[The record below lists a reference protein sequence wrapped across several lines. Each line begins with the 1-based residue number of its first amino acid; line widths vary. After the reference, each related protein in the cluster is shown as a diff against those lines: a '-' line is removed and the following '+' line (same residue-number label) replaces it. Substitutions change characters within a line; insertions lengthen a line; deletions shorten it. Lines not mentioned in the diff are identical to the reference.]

1 MGKVRGVVARE
12 HGGHAR
18 GGTRRGRRE
27 DAKGE
32 EERLAPRDLTAVPQA
47 AAVRLAPVFPAV
59 HLHDHHLEHDHDGEQ
74 RVRDIPLVGVLSVR
88 VRDDVH
94 RDLYLG
100 IPPETPRVR
109 AGALLAEPMERHRR
123 RRRRRRHRRAR
134 DGGRVRRH
142 GVAQNAPRPADRRR
156 SEVPAESARVS
167 ASLRRHRQRRRA
179 HGILRHHLR
188 HVHRRL
194 RHPRDAALRRRRRA
208 RGVAVSLRHLWRG
221 VADVV
226 RHLHGREHLRGGV
239 LDDEGIRDVQLVVLH
254 RRLVVALD
262 VAARARARGVDRS
275 RGAPARDAGR

>member
-156 SEVPAESARVS
+156 SEVPACESGARFSKSSPPSGNGVVRM
-167 ASLRRHRQRRRA
+167 ASFGIIFVMFIAVFAILGMQLFGGVGELGESRYHFDTFGRRRC
-179 HGILRHHLR
+179 
-188 HVHRRL
+188 
-194 RHPRDAALRRRRRA
+194 
-208 RGVAVSLRHLWRG
+208 
-221 VADVV
+221 
-226 RHLHGREHLRGGV
+226 
-239 LDDEGIRDVQLVVLH
+239 
-254 RRLVVALD
+254 
-262 VAARARARGVDRS
+262 
-275 RGAPARDAGR
+275 